1 VKAESTVMPVAP
13 YEIEYEEDLAKI
25 TFFENVQPKVVEEG
39 EAEKYEYDMYRLE
52 LINRDNLIANLDS
65 NLDAWIMTA
74 KDVEYAELADEVRKK
89 RNKLLTESDWTQ
101 LVDASLTTKNKETWL
116 VYRQALRN
124 VPQQKGFPHDVVWPK
139 LVI

>member
-1 VKAESTVMPVAP
+1 MKAESTVMPVAP

>member
-1 VKAESTVMPVAP
+1 MKAESTVMPVAP

-124 VPQQKGFPHDVVWPK
+124 VPQQKGFPHDAVWPK